1 MDIKGVVGVSAT
13 GLLGLESSL
22 HTGCFFAGPCAACGV
37 SLTSWGA
44 NFWEKLGHKP
54 SGSPRGKAVFAGYL
68 VPAECRSFAFTW
80 FDTQTSCLQLSAI
93 GRFVRTLVGHD
104 GLASEFFTVE
114 TCLVNLV
121 R

>member
-1 MDIKGVVGVSAT
+1 MEVLVVRPYLQAT
-13 GLLGLESSL
+13 SFRPNSEVLLSLGL
-22 HTGCFFAGPCAACGV
+22 
-37 SLTSWGA
+37 
-44 NFWEKLGHKP
+44 
-54 SGSPRGKAVFAGYL
+54 
-68 VPAECRSFAFTW
+68 

-93 GRFVRTLVGHD
+93 GRFVRILVGHD